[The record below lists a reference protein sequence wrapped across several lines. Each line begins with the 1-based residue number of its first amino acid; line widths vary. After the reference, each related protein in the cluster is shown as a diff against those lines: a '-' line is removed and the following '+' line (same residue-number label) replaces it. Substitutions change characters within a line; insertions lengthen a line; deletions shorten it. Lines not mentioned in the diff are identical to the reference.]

1 MVRIVGVYDAA
12 LMRRILVTG
21 ARGFIARYVAR
32 QLASVG
38 HEVVGV
44 GRHGDPGGGPM
55 EGLPRF
61 VTCDLINV
69 EQTAKL
75 IADVD
80 PEVAVHLAAH
90 HVGLEGDSGERAMND
105 DLAMTANLL
114 AALDRGR
121 SARHI
126 LFASSAAV
134 YDSSQPMPVRE
145 TGAIKPDSAY
155 GTSKAAVEK
164 LVHAFARGGRAATAL
179 RFANVVGPG
188 ERRPSVVVSVSRQIA
203 EIEAGKRSGAIRHGR
218 LDEARDLVDVRDVAR
233 AIASCCDLD
242 SAGARTYNVG
252 TGVAVAISDVVG
264 ALVGLAKV
272 PVRLELDPSLVRG
285 GPPSRIALDATALR
299 TAVGWSPQVPLARSL
314 AEGLDEWRE
323 QVRLR

>member
-1 MVRIVGVYDAA
+1 MGVYDSA

-21 ARGFIARYVAR
+21 ARGFIARHVAP

-44 GRHGDPGGGPM
+44 GRD
-55 EGLPRF
+55 
-61 VTCDLINV
+61 TCDLMNA

-75 IADVD
+75 IAGVD
-80 PEVAVHLAAH
+80 PEVVVHLAARQ
-90 HVGLEGDSGERAMND
+90 VGLEGDSGERAVND
-105 DLAMTANLL
+105 DLAMTANLM
-114 AALDRGR
+114 AALDHGR
-121 SARHI
+121 SVRHVV
-126 LFASSAAV
+126 FASSAAV
-134 YDSSQPMPVRE
+134 YDSSQAMPIAE

-155 GTSKAAVEK
+155 GASKAAAEE
-164 LVHAFARGGRAATAL
+164 LAHAFARGGRAATVL

-233 AIASCCDLD
+233 AVTRCCEVDA
-242 SAGARTYNVG
+242 AGARTYNVG
-252 TGVAVAISDVVG
+252 TGVAIPISDVVG
-264 ALVGLAKV
+264 TLIGLAKV

-299 TAVGWSPQVPLARSL
+299 TAVGWSPQVPLGRSL

>member
-1 MVRIVGVYDAA
+1 VGVYDAA

-21 ARGFIARYVAR
+21 ARGFVAR
-32 QLASVG
+32 HVIRELDSPG

-44 GRHGDPGGGPM
+44 GRD
-55 EGLPRF
+55 
-61 VTCDLINV
+61 TCDLMNAK
-69 EQTAKL
+69 QTAKA
-75 IADVD
+75 IAEVD
-80 PEVAVHLAAH
+80 PAIVVHLAAA
-90 HVGLEGDSGERAMND
+90 HVGLETDRGEDSDDD

-121 SARHI
+121 TVRHV

-134 YDSSQPMPVRE
+134 YDPSQPMPVSE

-155 GTSKAAVEK
+155 GRSKAAAEK
-164 LVHAFARGGRAATAL
+164 LVHAFARGSRAATVL
-179 RFANVVGPG
+179 RLANVVGPG

-203 EIEAGKRSGAIRHGR
+203 EIEAGMRKDAIRHGR

-242 SAGARTYNVG
+242 SPGPRTYNVG
-252 TGVAVAISDVVG
+252 TGVAVAISDVVS
-264 ALVGLAKV
+264 ALVRLAKV
-272 PVRLELDPSLVRG
+272 PVRLEFDRTLVRS
-285 GPPSRIALDATALR
+285 GPPSRIALDSTALH
-299 TAVGWSPQVPLARSL
+299 TAVSWHPKVPLERSL

-323 QVRLR
+323 QVRVW

>member
-1 MVRIVGVYDAA
+1 
-12 LMRRILVTG
+12 
-21 ARGFIARYVAR
+21 
-32 QLASVG
+32 
-38 HEVVGV
+38 
-44 GRHGDPGGGPM
+44 M
-55 EGLPRF
+55 EDMPRF
-61 VTCDLINV
+61 VTCDLMNA
-69 EQTAKL
+69 EHTAKL

-80 PEVAVHLAAH
+80 PEVVVHLAAH
-90 HVGLEGDSGERAMND
+90 HVGLEGDGGERAVND

-121 SARHI
+121 SVRHVV
-126 LFASSAAV
+126 FASSAAV
-134 YDSSQPMPVRE
+134 YDSSQAMPVAE

-155 GTSKAAVEK
+155 GASKTAAEK
-164 LVHAFARGGRAATAL
+164 LVHAFARGGRAATVL

-218 LDEARDLVDVRDVAR
+218 LDEARDLVDVRDIAR
-233 AIASCCDLD
+233 AVTSCCDLE
-242 SAGARTYNVG
+242 SAGGRTYNVG
-252 TGVAVAISDVVG
+252 TGVAIPISDVVG
-264 ALVGLAKV
+264 TLVGLAKV

-299 TAVGWSPQVPLARSL
+299 TAVGWSPQVPLGRSL

>member
-21 ARGFIARYVAR
+21 ARGFVARHVAR
-32 QLASVG
+32 QLTSVG

-44 GRHGDPGGGPM
+44 AR
-55 EGLPRF
+55 E
-61 VTCDLINV
+61 TCDLMNA
-69 EQTAKL
+69 EQTAKAV
-75 IADVD
+75 ADVD
-80 PEVAVHLAAH
+80 PTVVVHLAAR
-90 HVGLEGDSGERAMND
+90 HVGLETDRGEHPEDD

-114 AALDRGR
+114 AALDR
-121 SARHI
+121 SSKVRHV

-134 YDSSQPMPVRE
+134 YDPSQPMPVAE
-145 TGAIKPDSAY
+145 TGAIKPDSVY
-155 GTSKAAVEK
+155 GTSKAAAEK
-164 LVHAFARGGRAATAL
+164 LVHAFARGPRAATVL

-203 EIEAGKRSGAIRHGR
+203 EIEAGKRTGAIRHGR

-242 SAGARTYNVG
+242 SSGARTYNVG
-252 TGVAVAISDVVG
+252 TGVAVAISDVVS
-264 ALVGLAKV
+264 ALVRLAKI
-272 PVRLELDPSLVRG
+272 PVRLEPDPSLVRS
-285 GPPSRIALDATALR
+285 GPPSRIALDPTALR
-299 TAVGWSPQVPLARSL
+299 TVVGWTPEVPLERSL

-323 QVRLR
+323 QVRRR

>member
-1 MVRIVGVYDAA
+1 
-12 LMRRILVTG
+12 
-21 ARGFIARYVAR
+21 
-32 QLASVG
+32 
-38 HEVVGV
+38 
-44 GRHGDPGGGPM
+44 M
-55 EGLPRF
+55 EGMPRF
-61 VTCDLINV
+61 VTCDLMNA
-69 EQTAKL
+69 EQIAKL

-80 PEVAVHLAAH
+80 PEVVVHLAAH
-90 HVGLEGDSGERAMND
+90 QVGLEGDGGERAVND

-114 AALDRGR
+114 AALDRGG
-121 SARHI
+121 SVRHVV
-126 LFASSAAV
+126 FASSAAV

-155 GTSKAAVEK
+155 GSSKAAAEK
-164 LVHAFARGGRAATAL
+164 VVRAFARGGRAATVL

-203 EIEAGKRSGAIRHGR
+203 EIEAGKRSGALSHGR

-233 AIASCCDLD
+233 AVTRCCDVD
-242 SAGARTYNVG
+242 AAGARTYNVG
-252 TGVAVAISDVVG
+252 TGVAIPISDVVG
-264 ALVGLAKV
+264 TLVGLAKV

-299 TAVGWSPQVPLARSL
+299 TAVGWSPQVPLGRSL